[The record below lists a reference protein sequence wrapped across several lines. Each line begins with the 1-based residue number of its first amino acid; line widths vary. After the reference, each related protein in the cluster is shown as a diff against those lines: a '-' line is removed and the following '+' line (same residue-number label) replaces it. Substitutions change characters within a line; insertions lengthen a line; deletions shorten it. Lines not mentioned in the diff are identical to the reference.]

1 MTSYAQPAAVF
12 EPATVRRQLARA
24 ERTRRLAAIGLIAPL
39 VLFLA
44 FTFVAPIF
52 EMLRRSVEDTDLA
65 QTWPHVVE
73 AIRGWDGQGLPGD
86 AVFAALA
93 TDMRASY
100 EAGTLAVA
108 ARRLNYPIAGGRSL
122 VMNTGRKLARLEAQP
137 ASWRKALIAAD
148 PAWGDR
154 AVWTAVARA
163 SGPLTDF
170 FLLSALDMRKDV
182 DGNLILAPSGQVIY
196 LTVLGRTLWISALV
210 TAICLL
216 LGFPLAYLLA
226 NASERT
232 GSVLMILLL
241 LPFWTS
247 LLARIAA
254 WVVLLQENGII
265 NQALLGLGM
274 IDHPLRLI
282 FNRTGVIVAM
292 VHVLLPFMILPIYGV
307 MKGIRPEYVRA
318 ARSLG
323 ATPTTAFVRVY
334 LPQTRPG
341 IAAGVLL
348 VFIMSIGYYITP
360 ALLGGA
366 DDQMISW
373 FIAFYTTDT
382 VNWGLAAA
390 LGVVLLVATGIL
402 YVVYQRL
409 TGARGLSL
417 S

>member
-1 MTSYAQPAAVF
+1 METYAEPAAVF
-12 EPATVRRQLARA
+12 DVGTLRRQRARA
-24 ERTRRLAAIGLIAPL
+24 ERSRRLGALALVVPL
-39 VLFLA
+39 VVFVA
-44 FTFVAPIF
+44 FTFLAPIF
-52 EMLRRSVEDTDLA
+52 EMLRRSVEDTELST
-65 QTWPHVVE
+65 TWPNVVT
-73 AIRGWDGQGLPGD
+73 AISGWDGQGLPSD
-86 AVFAALA
+86 AAFAALA
-93 TDMRASY
+93 TDIRSSY

-122 VMNTGRKLARLEAQP
+122 VMNTGRKLARLDAP
-137 ASWRKALIAAD
+137 PGSWREALIAAD

-154 AVWTAVARA
+154 ATWTAVARA

-170 FLLSALDMRKDV
+170 FLLSALDLRKDV
-182 DGNLILAPSGQVIY
+182 DGNIVRAPPEQSIY
-196 LTVLGRTLWISALV
+196 LSVLGRTLWISVVV
-210 TAICLL
+210 TALCLL
-216 LGFPLAYLLA
+216 FGFPVAYLLA
-226 NASERT
+226 NAPERIA
-232 GSVLMILLL
+232 SVLMILLL

-265 NQALLGLGM
+265 NDVLLGLGLL
-274 IDHPLRLI
+274 DQPLRLI
-282 FNRTGVIVAM
+282 FNRTGVVVAM

-323 ATPTTAFVRVY
+323 AAPTTAFVRVY
-334 LPQTRPG
+334 LPQTMPG

-348 VFIMSIGYYITP
+348 VFIMAIGYYITP

-366 DDQMISW
+366 NDQMISW

-390 LGVVLLVATGIL
+390 LGVVLLLATAIL

-409 TGARGLSL
+409 TGARGLAL
-417 S
+417 G